1 MYKTECSQCKKIYE
15 TEVKYYNFV
24 CGECTRKNKEE
35 EAERAA
41 HQKERD
47 IAKLE
52 MLRREMEDAIA

>member
-41 HQKERD
+41 HQKER
-47 IAKLE
+47 E
-52 MLRREMEDAIA
+52 GTRRGALSLCRV